1 MRATGGVKKPH
12 SSRLGASTLHKTGK
26 YQKLNFRSLAA
37 SLLLDDAILAQSN
50 HNPTSFGLRKSDM
63 KVKMDSGDS
72 KTPGELEDVT
82 VRQDIQGPNSG
93 QNGREC
99 HALHLLDEMPKSKG
113 LCSVGRTVAALT
125 SIRDKSGGL
134 AHQPLEHATGVNS
147 EEEDE
152 DFAVQLC
159 VRECSKLMLAIHKRG
174 FSSKKYKMAFNATL
188 NETLFDTSEGTQA
201 LIEDGEVMELFRHLR
216 EPGNAYTK
224 VYSNNLGF
232 RAVDV
237 VETILKSQSCWEEFC
252 LMSDGIIHDSSGVM
266 QLVMISD
273 EELQSTLV
281 NVVNF
286 CCLHKHDQLSNEM
299 LQYDALQLLYKRL
312 QLEGLF
318 IDRREGDAK
327 FGWLLESVIIPTG
340 DKNSM
345 DYFLEAL
352 QSIPY
357 SYQDWR
363 ASLYWFLAAMIQC
376 SINPIVLA
384 DNILLDDMD
393 ERVSLYFVNKIETKA
408 KIVGKMF
415 DGIWTWKSQIT
426 SGTSVGVICVQ
437 EFNVD
442 FFERYVVLDE
452 NCLRDAISVL
462 AHVLSEGR
470 EGTKSKMVCAGS
482 ATSRMRKENDARSD
496 F

>member
-1 MRATGGVKKPH
+1 MFLGAGKPAIPPLGVEPIMFGEHVNSKYELQAHREETSARFGFMRTRGAGNPSPCSSSPLRPLDPIDFRRRLLIDKEEMKEKEAAFRLELDKTLASFKSEMENVMQNVFDQFRLGRTSQLTPPPSPAQQPPKEHSSTPLSDSETAIPIVHSHLWKARCKEVARTSMRATGGVKKPH

-72 KTPGELEDVT
+72 KTPSELEDVT

-125 SIRDKSGGL
+125 SIRDKGGGL

-224 VYSNNLGF
+224 GKTLTTFTRVHSRFSN
-232 RAVDV
+232 
-237 VETILKSQSCWEEFC
+237 T
-252 LMSDGIIHDSSGVM
+252 
-266 QLVMISD
+266 
-273 EELQSTLV
+273 
-281 NVVNF
+281 
-286 CCLHKHDQLSNEM
+286 
-299 LQYDALQLLYKRL
+299 
-312 QLEGLF
+312 
-318 IDRREGDAK
+318 
-327 FGWLLESVIIPTG
+327 
-340 DKNSM
+340 
-345 DYFLEAL
+345 
-352 QSIPY
+352 
-357 SYQDWR
+357 
-363 ASLYWFLAAMIQC
+363 
-376 SINPIVLA
+376 
-384 DNILLDDMD
+384 
-393 ERVSLYFVNKIETKA
+393 
-408 KIVGKMF
+408 
-415 DGIWTWKSQIT
+415 T
-426 SGTSVGVICVQ
+426 SGS
-437 EFNVD
+437 
-442 FFERYVVLDE
+442 FFHDPSKSL
-452 NCLRDAISVL
+452 CISISVQTRTKE
-462 AHVLSEGR
+462 HNSENNGILIR
-470 EGTKSKMVCAGS
+470 VALFEYHNFFTHSISIKP
-482 ATSRMRKENDARSD
+482 
-496 F
+496 